1 MTLTDYMKYA
11 ENHVPRIV
19 FVNYFVT
26 TNQSQASVYNA
37 YDDGTLINER
47 IVATFDETGVHSLFT
62 PIHVARHLIL
72 YVYGGNTF
80 TLPIKKINISERLDD
95 ETIAQSDML
104 VLDVYSGDI
113 KTPLE
118 LDLSPDEIRSIT
130 EKTIYRLFNEGM
142 QR

>member
-1 MTLTDYMKYA
+1 MKYA

-26 TNQSQASVYNA
+26 TNQSQAQAYDT
-37 YDDGTLINER
+37 YDDGTLINEN
-47 IVATFDETGVHSLFT
+47 IAYATFDEARVHSLFT
-62 PIHVARHLIL
+62 PLRTYRHSIL
-72 YVYGGNTF
+72 YVYGGHTF
-80 TLPIKKINISERLDD
+80 ILPIKKINILKNLG
-95 ETIAQSDML
+95 ETAQSDFL
-104 VLDVYSGDI
+104 VLDIYSGDI